1 MLDTVTRLVDERFIT
16 EGSELHRLISR
27 DGFRFEH
34 LHMQG
39 IDNEPVFA
47 LNHPVL
53 REQERCLVSPAAPS
67 GDQAVAAIS
76 AAVESTIGRR
86 ALPVVRFADG
96 EYLFYMRSMKCNGL
110 YQQAQSPEAI
120 RAAFPAHFEAM
131 RRVAASGLLAPL
143 VFPGNVKVG
152 RRSWRRFWKKP
163 KSDDQ
168 ALRFLDHAASEG
180 VRLDVR
186 NYAPFYAVY
195 AYLSGPAFAATVHG
209 RTVGVINSDF
219 REDACGAWFAR
230 RGCRPR
236 VVHVPISDRF
246 VATGWSRMRD
256 SVLSKLDPSVDLWMV
271 GAGIGALEVC
281 EEVSR
286 VTGRPAIDS
295 GHIVNAMNDLESKS
309 NGPRLFTHS
318 T

>member
-1 MLDTVTRLVDERFIT
+1 VIRLDHARLIT
-16 EGSELHRLISR
+16 EGSELHRLVTQA
-27 DGFRFEH
+27 GFRFER
-34 LHMQG
+34 LRMRG

-47 LNHPVL
+47 INDPVL
-53 REQERCLVSPAAPS
+53 REQECCLVSPGAPTGDAAVS
-67 GDQAVAAIS
+67 TLAQAVSDAIG
-76 AAVESTIGRR
+76 AR

-96 EYLFYMRSMKCNGL
+96 EYLFYMQSMKCNGL
-110 YQQAQSPEAI
+110 YQQAESLKAI

-131 RRVAASGLLAPL
+131 RRVAESGLLAPL
-143 VFPGNVKVG
+143 VFPGNVRVG
-152 RRSWRRFWKKP
+152 GRSWRRFWKKP

-168 ALRFLDHAASEG
+168 ALRFLDIAAAEG
-180 VRLDVR
+180 LRLQPR

-195 AYLSGPAFAATVHG
+195 AYLSGPEFAHAVDG

-219 REDACGAWFAR
+219 RAEACRAWFER
-230 RGCRPR
+230 RGSRPR

-246 VATGWSRMRD
+246 VATGWARMRQA
-256 SVLSKLDPSVDLWMV
+256 LLAALDPTVDLWMV

-295 GHIVNAMNDLESKS
+295 GHIVNAMNDLEAKS
-309 NGPRLFTHS
+309 NGPRLFTHAA
-318 T
+318 